1 MAWDF
6 CAEPDCQP
14 TLGWIE
20 KLVAEQL
27 HLVKASLACLGHED
41 PQRALAPLKQQMR
54 GQGSW
59 RTIRQRD
66 WAAEDLRCGD

>member
-6 CAEPDCQP
+6 CAEPACQP

-41 PQRALAPLKQQMR
+41 PQRALDH
-54 GQGSW
+54 G

-66 WAAEDLRCGD
+66 WVAEDLRCGD